1 MTHPIRAAVALLLA
15 VPFVAGACDVPGYDS
30 AKAPSAESQ
39 SEARMVPASTTTTMP
54 AASTTT
60 TIAAAFTGPVSFEE
74 AEAAYRD
81 KRYEEAFGMFS
92 AYAKDRPGNAWGR
105 YMQGLSAWKSGHLD
119 DAAAAFVVALEI
131 DPAHEKSLENLARV
145 YLDLGRPS
153 DALVQAKQAA
163 ELNPSSGSAFRLI
176 GRAHGELGDVDAAV
190 EAYHRSLVVDDF
202 DAWSMNNLGFVL
214 IQAGRFDEAVPA
226 LARAVELRDD
236 IAMFHNNLG
245 IALERSGYPGTAAKA
260 FGRAL
265 EVDSTYEKATT
276 NLARVTDHVVGAV
289 EEDVDLEFLARL
301 FAQDIARWRD
311 AAEPVVVEPV
321 AESSPP
327 LTNE

>member
-15 VPFVAGACDVPGYDS
+15 VPIVASGCDVPGYDS
-30 AKAPSAESQ
+30 AKTTSVESR
-39 SEARMVPASTTTTMP
+39 SEARMVPVSTTTTMP

-60 TIAAAFTGPVSFEE
+60 PTAPVFTGPVSFDE

-92 AYAKDRPGNAWGR
+92 AYAIDRPDNAWGR
-105 YMQGLSAWKSGHLD
+105 YMQGLSAWKSGRLD
-119 DAAAAFVVALEI
+119 DAAAAFVAALEI
-131 DPAHEKSLENLARV
+131 DPAHEKSLVNLARV
-145 YLDLGRPS
+145 YLDQDRPA

-176 GRAHGELGDVDAAV
+176 GRAYGELGDGDAAL
-190 EAYHRSLVVDDF
+190 EAYHRALVVDDQ
-202 DAWSMNNLGFVL
+202 DAWSMNNLGLVL

-245 IALERSGYPGTAAKA
+245 IALERSGYPGAAAKA

-265 EVDSTYEKATT
+265 DVDSTYEKAAT

-289 EEDVDLEFLARL
+289 EEDVDLEFLAQL
-301 FAQDIARWRD
+301 FQEDIVRWRD
-311 AAEPVVVEPV
+311 TPEPVVVEPV
-321 AESSPP
+321 EEGSPP
-327 LTNE
+327 ITNE